1 MDYLAS
7 EAPTIRLGD
16 IAEHY
21 RGRARAGLPLHC
33 RTLLNL
39 ADGRIIRGHTV
50 HVAEHQ
56 LTVTVPSRLTARQE
70 CAVFLAIAVAE
81 HTFTIIGTGHVL
93 TCVGS
98 DTEGFRV
105 ELRFVVEDKKSLIAM
120 EQLFSAKRSN
130 VIR

>member
-16 IAEHY
+16 IADHY

-56 LTVTVPSRLTARQE
+56 LTVTVPSRLAVHQE

-81 HTFTIIGTGHVL
+81 HSFTIIGTGHVVS
-93 TCVGS
+93 CAGS
-98 DTEGFRV
+98 DTEGYRV
-105 ELRFVVEDKKSLIAM
+105 DLRIEVEDKKSRIAM
-120 EQLFSAKRSN
+120 AQLFSAKRSN